1 MLPAVNV
8 FACTLATW
16 PSLKRRSF
24 RKTWRWVA
32 AKQPRG
38 RSDSHRSLSGLL
50 CIFLSNVAKEEKHG
64 KSWCPNWNGAKCG
77 TSGFILLLM
86 LSQTSGDVKKLPKTS
101 MVFSIPNFLNHGFR
115 ISTRGKPLRRFL
127 VEAYL
132 WWLVEPPICSQI
144 CAKETV
150 QLVDSTPFNRGET
163 YQNIWVAT
171 T

>member
-1 MLPAVNV
+1 MAAGALMLPAVNV

-32 AKQPRG
+32 AKHVS

-50 CIFLSNVAKEEKHG
+50 CIFLSSVSKEEKHG
-64 KSWCPNWNGAKCG
+64 QSWCPNWNGAKCG

-86 LSQTSGDVKKLPKTS
+86 LSQTSGDVKKNYRKLPWHFQSQTS
-101 MVFSIPNFLNHGFR
+101 MNHGFP
-115 ISTRGKPLRRFL
+115 ISTGGKPIRRFL

-132 WWLVEPPICSQI
+132 WWLV
-144 CAKETV
+144 
-150 QLVDSTPFNRGET
+150 
-163 YQNIWVAT
+163 AT
-171 T
+171 HLFTNLRDWFWDRKSVV